1 MVYMSTQ
8 KTTKKK
14 PKFYFY
20 SRYLDDGEKIVDVA
34 HRHILTLKI
43 HASKTMFFGIVLPI
57 IFYLFFPGA
66 WFVSV
71 LWVCVGIFGLFKHFI
86 DWYFDCW
93 LLTTYGV
100 VDLDREG
107 LFSMT
112 STRVEYHMIEGISYT
127 VKGFWNTMMNVGDIT
142 IDKLGAKTS
151 VVLLDAAHPQELER
165 KIMDFQEKYVAERSV
180 RDHQALKDMLADMIA
195 YHVQNN
201 KVDLRNKD

>member
-1 MVYMSTQ
+1 MSGMSTHS
-8 KTTKKK
+8 KKKK
-14 PKFYFY
+14 PNFYFY
-20 SRYLDDGEKIVDVA
+20 SRYLDDGEKIIDVA
-34 HRHILTLKI
+34 HRHIITLKI

-57 IFYLFFPGA
+57 VFYLFFPAA

-71 LWVCVGIFGLFKHFI
+71 LWICVGIFGLFKHFI

-93 LLTTYGV
+93 LLTNYGV

-107 LFSMT
+107 LLSMT

-127 VKGFWNTMMNVGDIT
+127 VKGFWNTLMNVGDIT

-165 KIMDFQEKYVAERSV
+165 KIMDYQEKYVAERSV

-195 YHVQNN
+195 YHVQNGR
-201 KVDLRNKD
+201 VDLPDND

>member
-1 MVYMSTQ
+1 MSVE
-8 KTTKKK
+8 KNKNKKK
-14 PKFYFY
+14 KFYFY
-20 SRYLDDGEKIVDVA
+20 ARYLDDGEKIVDVA
-34 HRHILTLKI
+34 HRHIFTLKI
-43 HASKTMFFGIVLPI
+43 KSSKTSFFGIILPI

-66 WFVSV
+66 WIVSV
-71 LWVCVGIFGLFKHFI
+71 IWICVGLFGLFHHFI

-93 LLTTYGV
+93 LLTNYGV

-112 STRVEYHMIEGISYT
+112 STRVEYHMIEGISYSI
-127 VKGFWNTMMNVGDIT
+127 KGFLNTVFNIGDIT

-180 RDHQALKDMLADMIA
+180 RDHHALKDMLADMIA
-195 YHVQNN
+195 YHIQNN
-201 KVDLRNKD
+201 KVNLPRKD

>member
-1 MVYMSTQ
+1 MSHN
-8 KTTKKK
+8 KNSKKK

-20 SRYLDDGEKIVDVA
+20 SRYLDDGEKIIDVA
-34 HRHILTLKI
+34 HRHIFTLKI
-43 HASKTMFFGIVLPI
+43 HASKTAFFGIVLPI

-66 WFVSV
+66 WIISV
-71 LWVCVGIFGLFKHFI
+71 IWICIGIFGLFKHFI

-93 LLTTYGV
+93 ILTNYGV

-107 LFSMT
+107 LFDMT
-112 STRVEYHMIEGISYT
+112 ATRVEYHMIEGISYT
-127 VKGFWNTMMNVGDIT
+127 IKGVWNTLMNVGDIT

-151 VVLLDAAHPQELER
+151 VILLDAAHPQELER
-165 KIMDFQEKYVAERSV
+165 KIMDFQERYVAERSV

-201 KVDLRNKD
+201 KVDLPDKD